1 MKVKNRAIGSVCELV
16 AHGAGKYITEFAV
29 ESEDGS
35 EIATYSTIDEL
46 QEYWET
52 YEQKEPLIGDEDE
65 RELVSKWAS
74 IYCIKKVVARI
85 TEHMVIELADFD
97 DKSRVLAIDVYTA
110 ITDGIYTITE
120 LCGEEEE

>member
-1 MKVKNRAIGSVCELV
+1 MKVKNRATGSVCELV

-52 YEQKEPLIGDEDE
+52 YEPKEPLIKDENI
-65 RELVSKWAS
+65 RKAVRAWAEALGLQEVYCAS
-74 IYCIKKVVARI
+74 NGYEIYGGI
-85 TEHMVIELADFD
+85 D
-97 DKSRVLAIDVYTA
+97 DWIIQFEGEPFPFAGKNK
-110 ITDGIYTITE
+110 IYTIAE